1 MHWLFSNVMRYTIFI
16 NIKKPTIFGMPS
28 NLMMIIIK
36 DALVNFEYRIPVDY
50 VDSILRLNDFPDRKV
65 LIQVVLI
72 QNNKRQE
79 YSLKYLMFS
88 SFLYSLFMPKKEDT
102 TTTTLLFLDSSVLSF
117 FILLLLVLF
126 CIIYDVYMNE
136 NLCVHVSLCAK
147 VS

>member
-1 MHWLFSNVMRYTIFI
+1 MTRILHS
-16 NIKKPTIFGMPS
+16 S
-28 NLMMIIIK
+28 LMKIIIE
-36 DALVNFEYRIPVDY
+36 DALINFEYHFPVDY
-50 VDSILRLNDFPDRKV
+50 VDSILRLNHFPDRKI
-65 LIQVVLI
+65 LIQVIII
-72 QNNKRQE
+72 QNNNRQD